1 MSLLDLITGSTGN
14 QVAEQV
20 ENKFDYRPRAE
31 GGYINKGVYILQ
43 YNKDLTISVAE

>member
-20 ENKFDYRPRAE
+20 ENKF
-31 GGYINKGVYILQ
+31 G
-43 YNKDLTISVAE
+43 ISKNQIIALLVVAANLVIS